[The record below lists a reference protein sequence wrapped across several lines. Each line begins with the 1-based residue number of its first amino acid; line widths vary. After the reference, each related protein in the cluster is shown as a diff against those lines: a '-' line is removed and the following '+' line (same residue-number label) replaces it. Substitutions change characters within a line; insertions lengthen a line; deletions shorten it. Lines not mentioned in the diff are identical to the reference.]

1 MAKGI
6 KPRNYSFLNK
16 FTYYKPDVGG
26 MFTLLGMLLL
36 SVLACTLLIP
46 VFVLMFGMEDG
57 LLYGEFVT
65 YPLMFVIPMIYSSV
79 RSRNNSFT
87 FEGLK
92 LDSNHFSPLGGALC
106 VLMVMV
112 ATIAAA
118 FCGDAIGT
126 LLPQMPE
133 EVADRMK
140 MLLTG
145 DKVWISFLMACVFAP
160 FFEEWL
166 CRGMVLRGLLA
177 NRIKPVWAIIISAV
191 FFAAI
196 HLNIWQAVPAFLL
209 GCLFGYVYYRTGS
222 LKLTM
227 LMHFTNNAMALV
239 LGNVEGF
246 EEYESWV
253 DVFPGGY
260 YWIIF
265 AASVLLLVLTVR
277 AFARIR
283 PALRCTDK
291 SRHLRN
297 PDDHPA
303 RTCGGLCI
311 RLYRS
316 DCGTDH
322 YAPGSSSGCLF
333 RQLKAHAGLFLHVP
347 DRIHPDRR
355 RNADPSYGIGKR
367 RGICDRP
374 ARSDAAH
381 GKPLPDQ
388 TDTLHGCRCCSHE
401 PA

>member
-46 VFVLMFGMEDG
+46 VFVLMFGMKDG

-140 MLLTG
+140 MLLSG

-166 CRGMVLRGLLA
+166 CRGMVLRG
-177 NRIKPVWAIIISAV
+177 
-191 FFAAI
+191 
-196 HLNIWQAVPAFLL
+196 
-209 GCLFGYVYYRTGS
+209 
-222 LKLTM
+222 

-283 PALRCTDK
+283 PERPEG
-291 SRHLRN
+291 N
-297 PDDHPA
+297 M
-303 RTCGGLCI
+303 
-311 RLYRS
+311 
-316 DCGTDH
+316 
-322 YAPGSSSGCLF
+322 
-333 RQLKAHAGLFLHVP
+333 
-347 DRIHPDRR
+347 
-355 RNADPSYGIGKR
+355 DPV
-367 RGICDRP
+367 
-374 ARSDAAH
+374 
-381 GKPLPDQ
+381 KPLF
-388 TDTLHGCRCCSHE
+388 E
-401 PA
+401 E

>member
-145 DKVWISFLMACVFAP
+145 V
-160 FFEEWL
+160 
-166 CRGMVLRGLLA
+166 
-177 NRIKPVWAIIISAV
+177 
-191 FFAAI
+191 
-196 HLNIWQAVPAFLL
+196 
-209 GCLFGYVYYRTGS
+209 
-222 LKLTM
+222 
-227 LMHFTNNAMALV
+227 
-239 LGNVEGF
+239 
-246 EEYESWV
+246 
-253 DVFPGGY
+253 
-260 YWIIF
+260 
-265 AASVLLLVLTVR
+265 
-277 AFARIR
+277 
-283 PALRCTDK
+283 
-291 SRHLRN
+291 
-297 PDDHPA
+297 
-303 RTCGGLCI
+303 
-311 RLYRS
+311 
-316 DCGTDH
+316 
-322 YAPGSSSGCLF
+322 
-333 RQLKAHAGLFLHVP
+333 
-347 DRIHPDRR
+347 
-355 RNADPSYGIGKR
+355 
-367 RGICDRP
+367 
-374 ARSDAAH
+374 
-381 GKPLPDQ
+381 
-388 TDTLHGCRCCSHE
+388 
-401 PA
+401 